1 MNNKP
6 GAAGTTIV
14 EFAIVCIAFFLLILG
29 LLDVGRGVWLYNSIS
44 AGAREGTRY
53 AIVNGS
59 FSPTPA
65 SAKDVGDFVKNKLQL
80 TGLTVNTVWDPDN
93 TRGSTVTVTVQYD
106 YRPVV
111 ALFQSVPLRAS
122 SQMAI
127 SF

>member
-1 MNNKP
+1 MKNESV
-6 GAAGTTIV
+6 AAGTTIV
-14 EFAIVCIAFFLLILG
+14 EFAIVCIAFFVLIVG

-93 TRGSTVTVTVQYD
+93 SRGSTVTVTVQYD

-111 ALFQSVPLRAS
+111 ALFQPVPLRAS

>member
-1 MNNKP
+1 MKNKSV
-6 GAAGTTIV
+6 AAGTTIV

-29 LLDVGRGVWLYNSIS
+29 LLDVGRGVWIYNSIS

-59 FSPTPA
+59 FSPAPA
-65 SAKDVGDFVKNKLQL
+65 SATDVGDFVKKKLRL

-93 TRGSTVTVTVQYD
+93 SRGSTVTVTVQYD
-106 YRPVV
+106 YRPILAV
-111 ALFQSVPLRAS
+111 FPSFPLQAS